1 VTIERRLAGLKEIL
15 KERFLASELQQLRE
29 QNKLKNLVIL
39 NGFNHG
45 EIVNSN
51 ESFKT
56 RFGFTLSSTGRNN
69 ISEFLPAEKQK
80 AKHIQLMANLL

>member
-1 VTIERRLAGLKEIL
+1 MTIERRLAGLKEML
-15 KERFLASELQQLRE
+15 KERFLASEVQQLRDK
-29 QNKLKNLVIL
+29 NKLKNLVIL

-56 RFGFTLSSTGRNN
+56 QFGFNLSSTGRNN
-69 ISEFLPAEKQK
+69 ISEFLLSEKQK
-80 AKHIQLMANLL
+80 VKHVQLMAKCL